1 MIRILSIESTGMSF
15 ISSKTS
21 TPRDFLKENDRDLAF
36 QKPAPRSVKI
46 RRASTSSSS
55 PARNMSE
62 AEAQLTRPR
71 MTGTLARRESD
82 PGHRDDPA
90 KIRQST
96 PFSRSTRKR
105 RPYDYL
111 SIDETEQDRWEAYM
125 ISTAIHDLSS
135 IKFGHKRMRAEPPG
149 QAKGN
154 EEVRPN
160 PPELVELS
168 DSSGQDVSVADSNES
183 ASNLSTSETN
193 STSSHDHREDNPSGA
208 PTPSTSKAM
217 VIINKTS
224 TNQPEVVIHPDNL
237 KREVKLEPKS
247 PNPKQAGTPVK
258 RGANTNSENTEL
270 NVTPDLT
277 HDSKV
282 PNIAPKSRSK
292 AKPSEGKMVV
302 DLEGDKDKRTEARD
316 ILKQFLQKC
325 RSAGKAL
332 PDETL
337 TLTKLIEMAKK
348 DKTTLVNLGDAY
360 KKAVQHAHR
369 KPFNGGLECA
379 KSLVEGWI
387 EDGNR
392 KTMSFHGL
400 EKTYLIGM
408 GPEQR
413 QRLKHLTSSIVLIAE
428 HLLGV
433 TLIGWYKKAHG
444 LGVETIHNQSARVH
458 EASVRVDE
466 AFTGNALEA
475 QTKDKARAS
484 AMCTQN
490 TEIFD
495 EQVRGW
501 ERTETALTD
510 SLRHAIMGTVPET
523 HGIKYLARM
532 TKPGDRDSV
541 LIYMPMVHL
550 LQLPKDTV
558 IVEDEQD
565 DRGIPPVHVD
575 FAEPDDPVPP
585 ISIGEKKLMVPLT
598 DVFPGSNLRGTITF
612 RGPPDALIHKST
624 RPLMSNRVISRNF
637 EFEAIETDNE
647 NNDQTVTARSK
658 FGSAVYRVVDATSI
672 KNMISHEGEI
682 DRHVS
687 DTDHDSDELDFEEPA
702 DDENVMDDDE
712 DHDNSSSRMI
722 ETLQRVNDEQED
734 EESHDAS
741 TDRRSSLRGN
751 RARGSPPESPG
762 QEG

>member
-1 MIRILSIESTGMSF
+1 MSF
-15 ISSKTS
+15 VSPKTS
-21 TPRDFLKENDRDLAF
+21 RPRDFPKENDRDLTF

-55 PARNMSE
+55 PARSTSE
-62 AEAQLTRPR
+62 AEAQLARPR
-71 MTGTLARRESD
+71 MTGTLVRRESD

-90 KIRQST
+90 KIRQSS
-96 PFSRSTRKR
+96 PFNRSTRKR

-111 SIDETEQDRWEAYM
+111 SIEESEQERCRWEAYM

-135 IKFGHKRMRAEPPG
+135 IRFGNKRMRADSPE
-149 QAKGN
+149 QVKEN
-154 EEVRPN
+154 EEERQES
-160 PPELVELS
+160 PELVELS
-168 DSSGQDVSVADSNES
+168 DSSGQDSSGQDSNES
-183 ASNLSTSETN
+183 ASNLSTSESN
-193 STSSHDHREDNPSGA
+193 STSSFDHRENNPSGA
-208 PTPSTSKAM
+208 PTPSTNKAM
-217 VIINKTS
+217 VIINKTL

-247 PNPKQAGTPVK
+247 PNPKQAETPVK
-258 RGANTNSENTEL
+258 QDAHTNSKRTEL
-270 NVTPDLT
+270 DATPDPT
-277 HDSKV
+277 HDSK
-282 PNIAPKSRSK
+282 PSNAAPKGRSK
-292 AKPSEGKMVV
+292 AKPSEGRMVV

-348 DKTTLVNLGDAY
+348 DKTTLANLGDAY

-387 EDGNR
+387 EDGDR
-392 KTMSFHGL
+392 KKMSFHGL

-413 QRLKHLTSSIVLIAE
+413 QRLKHLTSSIVLMAE

-433 TLIGWYKKAHG
+433 TLIGWYKKVHG
-444 LGVETIHNQSARVH
+444 LGVETIHNQSAKVH
-458 EASVRVDE
+458 GANVRVDE

-490 TEIFD
+490 MEIFD

-523 HGIKYLARM
+523 QGIKYLARM
-532 TKPGDRDSV
+532 TMPGDRDSV
-541 LIYMPMVHL
+541 LLYMPMVHL
-550 LQLPKDTV
+550 LQLPKNTV
-558 IVEDEQD
+558 IIEDEQD
-565 DRGIPPVHVD
+565 DRDIPPVHVD

-612 RGPPDALIHKST
+612 RGPPDAFIHKST

-682 DRHVS
+682 DRRVS

-702 DDENVMDDDE
+702 DDENAMYDDE

-734 EESHDAS
+734 EQSHDAS
-741 TDRRSSLRGN
+741 TDRKSSLRGN
-751 RARGSPPESPG
+751 RARGSPPGSPG